1 MKEDIEK
8 GTLIWPQI
16 MKQSNNWKF
25 RHVEY
30 LEDHFMKIK
39 QEASAQQENDSSGDV
54 DIEGDNKKPTW
65 WRGHDLSFSKGNLI
79 VVEGITEERKIIL
92 LPLFFA
98 MR

>member
-1 MKEDIEK
+1 MLFIEGSAYNFGNLPFTIVRLMNQTEVLYMKEDIEK

-39 QEASAQQENDSSGDV
+39 QEASAQ
-54 DIEGDNKKPTW
+54 
-65 WRGHDLSFSKGNLI
+65 
-79 VVEGITEERKIIL
+79 
-92 LPLFFA
+92 
-98 MR
+98 